1 MPTNDNDATFGMGQ
15 GEGSGGDR
23 SWSAPVHAAD
33 SNGNP
38 VTVSFGQG
46 NQEGQTL
53 IASGHNNFLD
63 FYRDKNAGVQPNH
76 DHYGA
81 KMAILAKTEIVDPGG
96 SCRNDCSFLSSHI
109 L

>member
-23 SWSAPVHAAD
+23 RWSAPVHAAD

-63 FYRDKNAGVQPNH
+63 FYGDKNAGVQPNH
-76 DHYGA
+76 DHYG
-81 KMAILAKTEIVDPGG
+81 KDGNTGKTEIVDPGG

>member
-63 FYRDKNAGVQPNH
+63 F
-76 DHYGA
+76 
-81 KMAILAKTEIVDPGG
+81 
-96 SCRNDCSFLSSHI
+96 
-109 L
+109 

>member
-15 GEGSGGDR
+15 GEVSGGDR
-23 SWSAPVHAAD
+23 SWAAPVHAAD

-63 FYRDKNAGVQPNH
+63 FYGDKNAGVQPNH
-76 DHYGA
+76 DHSG
-81 KMAILAKTEIVDPGG
+81 KDGNTGKNGDRG
-96 SCRNDCSFLSSHI
+96 SWW
-109 L
+109 

>member
-46 NQEGQTL
+46 NQEGQYWQKRR
-53 IASGHNNFLD
+53 SW
-63 FYRDKNAGVQPNH
+63 
-76 DHYGA
+76 
-81 KMAILAKTEIVDPGG
+81 ILAVVVAMTVH
-96 SCRNDCSFLSSHI
+96 F
-109 L
+109 

>member
-38 VTVSFGQG
+38 VAVSFGQG

-63 FYRDKNAGVQPNH
+63 FYGDKNAGVQPNH
-76 DHYGA
+76 DHYG
-81 KMAILAKTEIVDPGG
+81 KEAILAKTEIVDPGG

>member
-63 FYRDKNAGVQPNH
+63 STGIKMLASNQITTTT
-76 DHYGA
+76 A

>member
-1 MPTNDNDATFGMGQ
+1 MAKIPTNDNDATFGMGQ

-63 FYRDKNAGVQPNH
+63 FYGDKNAGIQPNH
-76 DHYGA
+76 DHYG
-81 KMAILAKTEIVDPGG
+81 KDGNTGKNGDRG
-96 SCRNDCSFLSSHI
+96 SWW
-109 L
+109 